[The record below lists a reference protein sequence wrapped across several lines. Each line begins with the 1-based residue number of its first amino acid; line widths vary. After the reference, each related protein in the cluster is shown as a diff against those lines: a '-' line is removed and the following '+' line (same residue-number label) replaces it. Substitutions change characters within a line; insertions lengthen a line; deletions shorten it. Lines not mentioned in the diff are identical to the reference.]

1 MSPYQAVSARDA
13 VGLMTAWA
21 ACPDGPPE
29 LLLDYLGQ
37 HLDESPHEFK
47 LAAAVEL
54 VMGMT
59 NLCGALLVLRE
70 HELGVLPQG
79 TLSELALH
87 YVEERRE

>member
-1 MSPYQAVSARDA
+1 MSPYQCVSARDA

-21 ACPDGPPE
+21 ARPDGPPD
-29 LLLDYLGQ
+29 LLVDYLR
-37 HLDESPHEFK
+37 HYLDESPPEFK

-70 HELGVLPQG
+70 HESGFLPQG

-87 YVEERRE
+87 YAED